1 MANLL
6 AALNEKINWYGV
18 ALIQTKRTTVS
29 RVFTRIYVGNAL
41 KFEIKIE

>member
-6 AALNEKINWYGV
+6 AALNKKINWYGV

-29 RVFTRIYVGNAL
+29 RVFTRIYGNAL